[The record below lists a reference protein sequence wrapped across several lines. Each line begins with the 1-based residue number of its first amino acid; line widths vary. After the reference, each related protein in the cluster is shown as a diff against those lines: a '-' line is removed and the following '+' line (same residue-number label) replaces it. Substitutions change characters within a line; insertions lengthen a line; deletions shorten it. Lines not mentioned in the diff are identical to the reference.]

1 MRSHYKWRKVKCE
14 VCKKMFDSSR
24 ADAKFCSA
32 TCRTR
37 ARRAAAAKDK
47 ALEKARA
54 AVKSLMDVCGYEV
67 SAFEQID
74 RIVTWVATCDDNEE
88 LHFSFRKCLDKK
100 VG

>member
-1 MRSHYKWRKVKCE
+1 VPTRTYLYETKCQE
-14 VCKKMFDSSR
+14 CQKTFYASR
-24 ADAKFCSA
+24 RDARFCSA

-47 ALEKARA
+47 ALDKARA
-54 AVKSLMDVCGYEV
+54 AVKSLMDVCGYEI